1 LGWPFRRKSKDEAP
15 EEQQREQ
22 EQILEQSQQGLE
34 RTRRTWFSKVA
45 HLFRSAEIGDE
56 LWEELEEAL
65 VSADVGMETTSRLLE
80 RVQKRADEENR
91 ADPPSVLAFLKDE
104 MVSMLDAA
112 SPPDES
118 TSEPTDGPMVVLVV
132 GVNGAGKTT
141 TIAKL
146 ANRAVQDGKKVILGA
161 ADTFRAAAIDQLEAW
176 GKRLGVE
183 VIAHQPGSD
192 PGAVAHDTLEAARA
206 RKADIAIIDTA
217 GRLHTKTNLMEEL
230 KKVYRVV
237 QRLDPTAPHQTLL
250 VLDATTGQNGLTQAH
265 HFTDAVNCDGV
276 VLAKLDGTAK
286 GGIVLP
292 IAEELKLPVLFVGTG
307 EGINDLTPFDPR
319 IFIEALFAS
328 EYEQA
333 APSR

>member
-1 LGWPFRRKSKDEAP
+1 
-15 EEQQREQ
+15 
-22 EQILEQSQQGLE
+22 
-34 RTRRTWFSKVA
+34 
-45 HLFRSAEIGDE
+45 
-56 LWEELEEAL
+56 
-65 VSADVGMETTSRLLE
+65 
-80 RVQKRADEENR
+80 
-91 ADPPSVLAFLKDE
+91 
-104 MVSMLDAA
+104 
-112 SPPDES
+112 
-118 TSEPTDGPMVVLVV
+118 
-132 GVNGAGKTT
+132 
-141 TIAKL
+141 
-146 ANRAVQDGKKVILGA
+146 
-161 ADTFRAAAIDQLEAW
+161 
-176 GKRLGVE
+176 
-183 VIAHQPGSD
+183 
-192 PGAVAHDTLEAARA
+192 
-206 RKADIAIIDTA
+206 
-217 GRLHTKTNLMEEL
+217 MEEL

-265 HFTDAVNCDGV
+265 HFTNAVNCDGV